1 MKDVSTIGLDLAKN
15 VFQVHG
21 VDGSGEAVL
30 RRQLRRGQ
38 VLAFFKRLP
47 PCLVGMEACATS
59 HYWAREIAA
68 LGHEVRMMPARYV
81 KPYVKRNKNDMADA
95 EAICEAVTRP
105 TMRFVPIKTVEQQ
118 SVLVLHRTRQ
128 LFVRQRTQLINAL
141 RAHLAEFGIV
151 AGVGRNGFERLV
163 KVIED
168 DRDERVPASARDCL
182 LALRDQ
188 LASVNQRILEAD
200 RRILVWHRASEVS
213 RRLDEIPGVGPLIA
227 SALVA
232 SIPDPHAFRS
242 GRDLSAWIGLVPKQS
257 STGGKERLG
266 RISKAGNRYLRKL
279 LVVGALSVIRR
290 AKQTGATRHPWL
302 IDLMARRPIKVAA
315 IALANK
321 IARIAWAMMVRGTR
335 YKESHC
341 RRRRETRAGTSSRPR
356 GWKGQVTDN
365 APSRSIRRSG
375 HPTLASAA
383 LRLRVFDRDLICGEH
398 YGQRPSRSAAP
409 PSTDG

>member
-21 VDGSGEAVL
+21 VDGSDRTVI

-38 VLAFFKRLP
+38 VLRFFKRLP

-59 HYWAREIAA
+59 HYWAREITA

-105 TMRFVPIKTVEQQ
+105 TMRFVPIKTPAQQ
-118 SVLVLHRTRQ
+118 SILMLHRTRE
-128 LFVRQRTQLINAL
+128 LFVRQRIMLVNAL

-151 AGVGRNGFERLV
+151 AGVGRNGLDKLLE
-163 KVIED
+163 VIAD
-168 DRDERVPASARDCL
+168 GDERVPSEARECL

-188 LASVNQRILEAD
+188 LVLAKRQILEAD
-200 RRILVWHRASEVS
+200 RRILAWHRASELS
-213 RRLDEIPGVGPLIA
+213 RRLDDIPGVGPLIA
-227 SALVA
+227 TALVA

-242 GRDLSAWIGLVPKQS
+242 GRDLSAWIGLVPKQN

-266 RISKAGNRYLRKL
+266 HISKAGNRYLRKL
-279 LVVGALSVIRR
+279 LVVGALSVIKQ
-290 AKQTGATRHPWL
+290 AKQTGAARHPWL
-302 IDLMARRPIKVAA
+302 IALMARRSTKVAA

-321 IARIAWAMMVRGTR
+321 IARTAWAMMVRGTR
-335 YKESHC
+335 YQE
-341 RRRRETRAGTSSRPR
+341 PLL
-356 GWKGQVTDN
+356 Q
-365 APSRSIRRSG
+365 
-375 HPTLASAA
+375 AA
-383 LRLRVFDRDLICGEH
+383 
-398 YGQRPSRSAAP
+398 
-409 PSTDG
+409 